1 MMTCVMPDDLFDPLY
16 TDEERADPEDIR
28 LGLAVPDG
36 WAHRRRDRRHVARG
50 GRQTPPEAVI
60 QANGYVYGWHDHR
73 QRQRDLDRLHNLS
86 D

>member
-1 MMTCVMPDDLFDPLY
+1 MMALMLPDELFDPLY
-16 TDEERADPEDIR
+16 DGEERADPEDIR

-36 WAHRRRDRRHVARG
+36 WAHRRRPADGH
-50 GRQTPPEAVI
+50 
-60 QANGYVYGWHDHR
+60 VYGWHDHR

>member
-1 MMTCVMPDDLFDPLY
+1 MMALMLPDELFDPLY
-16 TDEERADPEDIR
+16 DGEERADPEDIR

-50 GRQTPPEAVI
+50 GRQTPPEAVL